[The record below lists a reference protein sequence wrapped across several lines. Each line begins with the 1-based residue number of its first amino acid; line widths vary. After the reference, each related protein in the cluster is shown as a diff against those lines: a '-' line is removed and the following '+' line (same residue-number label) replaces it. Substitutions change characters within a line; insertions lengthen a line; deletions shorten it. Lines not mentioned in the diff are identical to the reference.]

1 MNRLIILF
9 FCVLIVNVSL
19 AQDIKVVKELFLDA
33 EEHLLYEEYDLA
45 LPKYLE
51 LIEEG
56 WENANVYF
64 SIGMCYINMPG
75 QMEQAIP
82 YLEKATLNVSAN
94 YKEGN
99 YKEESAPEEAWF
111 YLAKAYRVNNV
122 LDKAIEA
129 YGKYKSSLSASD
141 VYYHEFCDLQIKTC
155 ETAKQFMQNP
165 INFTQEL
172 VPFTEDG
179 KNYQPAISG
188 DGKFAAFT
196 AYQEVKDPY
205 TQEESFFEIVYYT
218 KSDGHDWSKPK
229 DITFDIESDGFI
241 SSLSMSYTGDKMLLY
256 RDDYGNGNIYIAE
269 KEGSRWGTAQKLGK
283 NVNSRENET
292 HASLSKDGSTLYFV
306 SDRLGGLG
314 GKDIY
319 MALKDKKGRWGV
331 PTNLGDVINTVFEEE
346 TPFLAEDGKT
356 LYFASEAHNS
366 MGGYDIFKSVRNE
379 SGEWSQPQNLGYP
392 VNSTADD
399 LFYLPIG
406 DGTAA
411 YMARLPE
418 GGTETKI
425 YRIEFPE
432 TERVIE
438 VVADVV
444 PDTTDDLVTDDSD
457 TGTEPVATIDNPV
470 VADAVVAP
478 VVTTIIVPSEYELK
492 GRLTL
497 DDNKDINSTFY
508 IHVSKN
514 DGEVVAALSPD
525 IGTGEFTTKIKHGSY
540 KVKAF
545 GDGYEP
551 AEKMIYISEDQQT
564 AEVLTFLSMVPK
576 EVSTGEYYSI
586 KSVLFDYN
594 SATLNQEAQI
604 EIEKLAQLMQKN
616 SSLYI
621 EVVGNSD
628 SHGTDEYN
636 KKLSAQRARSVVNY
650 ISKTGISADKFISKA
665 AGKDNFIAINENPD
679 GSDNPEGRKL
689 NRRVDMKVV
698 KSNDDKITIENI
710 YVPDEL
716 LYKEL
721 LTYTIM
727 LMESETV
734 LKPSYFGQ
742 SGQSINNVWMFQ
754 SVGGYLY
761 TVGQFKHKSDALELM
776 NLVVDAGFP
785 NAKIISS
792 LEYNE
797 LVQKS
802 SNFYKSKMSSTDKQI
817 YTVQLFALKKELE
830 SNNYKGLQDVV
841 SIKGEDGYYRYIY
854 GEFIGRM
861 SANQALQDAIEKG
874 YYDAFIVE
882 KSKFRQ
888 SPQ

>member
-1 MNRLIILF
+1 MNRLLFLLF
-9 FCVLIVNVSL
+9 FVALAISSS
-19 AQDIKVVKELFLDA
+19 AQDIKVVKELFLTA

-45 LPKYLE
+45 LPKYIE
-51 LIEEG
+51 LMEEG
-56 WENANVYF
+56 WKNSNVYF
-64 SIGMCYINMPG
+64 SVGMCYINMPG
-75 QMEQAIP
+75 QIEQAIP
-82 YLEKATLNVSAN
+82 YLEKATQNVSAN

-111 YLAKAYRVNNV
+111 YLAKAYRVNNIF
-122 LDKAIEA
+122 DKSIEA
-129 YGKYKSSLSASD
+129 YAKYKSSLSASD
-141 VYYHEFCDLQIKTC
+141 VYYHEFVDLQIKSC
-155 ETAKQFMQNP
+155 ETAKQFIQNP
-165 INFTQEL
+165 VNFSQEL
-172 VPFTEDG
+172 VLFNEDG
-179 KNYQPAISG
+179 RNYKPAISG
-188 DGKFAAFT
+188 DGKVAAFT

-205 TQEESFFEIVYYT
+205 TQEESFFEIIYFT
-218 KSDGHDWSKPK
+218 KADGPDWSKPK
-229 DITFDIESDGFI
+229 DITFDIESDGYF
-241 SSLSMSYTGDKMLLY
+241 SSLALSYDGSQMLLY

-269 KEGSRWGTAQKLGK
+269 KQGSRWGVAKKLGK
-283 NVNSRENET
+283 NINSRENET
-292 HASLSKDGSTLYFV
+292 HASLSKDGNTIYFV
-306 SDRLGGLG
+306 SDIDGGIG

-379 SGEWSQPQNLGYP
+379 NGDWSQPQNLGYP

-418 GGTETKI
+418 GGIETKI
-425 YRIEFPE
+425 FRIEFPE

-438 VVADVV
+438 VVTE
-444 PDTTDDLVTDDSD
+444 TTDDLIVIDSNNGEETEIPVTSEEI
-457 TGTEPVATIDNPV
+457 TT
-470 VADAVVAP
+470 P
-478 VVTTIIVPSEYELK
+478 VVTTIVVPSEYELK

-497 DDNKDINSTFY
+497 DDNKDINSSFY
-508 IHVSKN
+508 IHVTKT

-525 IGTGEFTTKIKHGSY
+525 VSTGEFTTKIKHGSY

-545 GDGYEP
+545 GNGYEP
-551 AEKMIYISEDQQT
+551 AEKIIYISEDQQT
-564 AEVLTFLSMVPK
+564 AEVLTFLSMVPI

-628 SHGTDEYN
+628 SHGTDEFN
-636 KKLSAQRARSVVNY
+636 KKLSAQRSRSVVSY
-650 ISKTGISADKFISKA
+650 ISKTGISANRFVSKA

-689 NRRVDMKVV
+689 NRRVDMKVI

-716 LYKEL
+716 LYKES

-785 NAKIISS
+785 DAKIISS

-802 SNFYKSKMSSTDKQI
+802 SNFYKSKMSSTDKRI
-817 YTVQLFALKKELE
+817 YTVQLFALKKTVE
-830 SNNYKGLQDVV
+830 SNNFKGLQDVTSV
-841 SIKGEDGYYRYIY
+841 LGEDGYYRYIY

-861 SANQALQDAIEKG
+861 SANQALQDVIDRG
-874 YYDAFIVE
+874 YYDAFVVE